1 MKVKDIKVGEIFVID
16 NTIARPKMK
25 INEGFVD
32 MFTLYTYIN
41 KDDLDARLVTE
52 SEIFRVRSNWR
63 MSPEKFEKYKKM
75 IIKRYIK
82 EIKK

>member
-1 MKVKDIKVGEIFVID
+1 MKVKDLKVGEIFVID

-32 MFTLYTYIN
+32 MFTLYVYIN
-41 KDDLDARLVTE
+41 RDDLEARLLTE
-52 SEIFRVRSNWR
+52 TELRHIQRNWR
-63 MSPEKFEKYKKM
+63 MSPEKFESYKKM

-82 EIKK
+82 GGKK